1 LVGLQ
6 KAEHAGDVVV
16 EAIQRAER
24 FLNVAAV
31 DQILRSQQM
40 DVDRDRVG
48 HPVRE
53 ASEASDR

>member
-24 FLNVAAV
+24 FLNRLLDSVV
-31 DQILRSQQM
+31 GERP
-40 DVDRDRVG
+40 VGRDRVG
-48 HPVRE
+48 GAP
-53 ASEASDR
+53 A